1 MAIAGKWHAHDAKVR
16 KDNSVVVHGIG
27 RGKSYLDHVGLEKP
41 GTDRPSDKLLRER
54 DARIAADTRTP
65 QDILLGNPPP
75 GRSALDQKTALPPM
89 KDWLKQPKGMS
100 AVTEPVERA
109 CVCTI
114 SVARY
119 G

>member
-1 MAIAGKWHAHDAKVR
+1 MAIAGKWHVHHAKIR
-16 KDNSVVVHGIG
+16 NNGVVVHGIG

-41 GTDRPSDKLLRER
+41 GTDRPSDRLLRER

-65 QDILLGNPPP
+65 QEMLLGNPPP
-75 GRSALDQKTALPPM
+75 GRSALDQRKPPESPKT
-89 KDWLKQPKGMS
+89 MS
-100 AVTEPVERA
+100 AITGLVEKTG
-109 CVCTI
+109 VCSL